1 MYSHL
6 PLTLIPTGLPGLSN
20 ALIMKTLLPLVA
32 LAGAAS
38 AAPTKGHGRHA
49 FEIKQVNAGQV
60 RRTPGP
66 IAMLKTYQ
74 KYASAGAQ
82 APAIVIKAAAA
93 AAVQTG
99 SVVASPES
107 YDSSYLCPVS
117 IGGQTLNV
125 NFDTGSA
132 DL

>member
-1 MYSHL
+1 MDSHL
-6 PLTLIPTGLPGLSN
+6 TLTLVFTRLTGSSTTS
-20 ALIMKTLLPLVA
+20 IMKTPILLIALVQA
-32 LAGAAS
+32 VY
-38 AAPTKGHGRHA
+38 AAPAKDRGKHA

-93 AAVQTG
+93 AAVQSG
-99 SVVASPES
+99 SVVANPES

-117 IGGQTLNV
+117 VGGQTLNV

>member
-1 MYSHL
+1 
-6 PLTLIPTGLPGLSN
+6 
-20 ALIMKTLLPLVA
+20 MKTLLPLLA
-32 LAGAAS
+32 LAQAAS
-38 AAPTKGHGRHA
+38 AAPAKGQGRHA
-49 FEIKQVNAGQV
+49 FEIKQVDAGQV

-66 IAMLKTYQ
+66 IAKLKTYQ

-82 APAIVIKAAAA
+82 APAVVIKAAAA

-99 SVVASPES
+99 SVAASPES